1 MAGIGCDDALIRG
14 QYGIDDHGIG
24 LRAAREEI
32 NLAIR
37 GITGR
42 QYLLAGAGTDV
53 IRAIAGHLHR
63 IVVPKTFQDKRM
75 RALHIVAGKRKLLL
89 MCCGLTLLYIHTAVP
104 SKVYLTNPEYY
115 STMIADM
122 IQMANLHK

>member
-1 MAGIGCDDALIRG
+1 MAAIFDGTSLMQAHMAGIGCDDALIRG
-14 QYGIDDHGIG
+14 QHGIDDHGIG

-63 IVVPKTFQDKRM
+63 IVVPRRFRISGC
-75 RALHIVAGKRKLLL
+75 A
-89 MCCGLTLLYIHTAVP
+89 P
-104 SKVYLTNPEYY
+104 S
-115 STMIADM
+115 I
-122 IQMANLHK
+122 